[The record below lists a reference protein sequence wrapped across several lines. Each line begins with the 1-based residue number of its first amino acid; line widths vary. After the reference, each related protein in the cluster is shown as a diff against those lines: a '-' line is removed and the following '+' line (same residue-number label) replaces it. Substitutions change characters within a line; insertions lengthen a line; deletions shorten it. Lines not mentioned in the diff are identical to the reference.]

1 MTETRTLNETTG
13 KVEIITTRT
22 VDRYTPRIDGCCDWI
37 CEDTVD
43 EIKRECKIY
52 VPRGEYSSLSNFDM
66 DYDKLDGTLAED
78 LETFQNELDEQFGSH
93 KYEAFVLGAYVHSA
107 TAFSVN
113 KCGNRV
119 CRFDS
124 SQLGF
129 IGLPVDSNN
138 GEFYYTADKPDKVA
152 DELTNAWNGFYNEYQ
167 IYDELEEEVVDSCVS
182 AETPSEWI
190 ESAEK
195 TYHVSFDGVDVSY

>member
-13 KVEIITTRT
+13 KVEIITTHT
-22 VDRYTPRIDGCCDWI
+22 VDRYTPRIDGHCDWM

-52 VPRGEYSSLSNFDM
+52 IPRGEYTSLSNFDM

-78 LETFQNELDEQFGSH
+78 LETFQKELDEQFGSH
-93 KYEAFVLGAYVHSA
+93 KYEAFVLGAYVHSG
-107 TAFSVN
+107 TSFSVN
-113 KCGNRV
+113 KSGNRV

-138 GEFYYTADKPDKVA
+138 GEFYYTADKVA

-167 IYDELEEEVVDSCVS
+167 VYDELNEEIVDSCVS

-195 TYHVSFDGVDVSY
+195 TYHVSFDNVEPMY

>member
-1 MTETRTLNETTG
+1 MPPLDNRINKNITG
-13 KVEIITTRT
+13 KVEIITKR
-22 VDRYTPRIDGCCDWI
+22 VIDRYTPRIDGR
-37 CEDTVD
+37 CEEIVN

-52 VPRGEYSSLSNFDM
+52 VPRGEYSSLCNFNM
-66 DYDKLDGTLAED
+66 DYDLLTGD
-78 LETFQNELDEQFGSH
+78 LETFQKELDSQFGSH
-93 KYEAFVLGAYVHSA
+93 KYEAFVLGAYIHSG

-138 GEFYYTADKPDKVA
+138 GEFYYTADKSDNV
-152 DELTNAWNGFYNEYQ
+152 TNAWNGFYNEYQ
-167 IYDELEEEVVDSCVS
+167 IYDELNGDIVDSCVS

-195 TYHVSFDGVDVSY
+195 TYNVSFDGVEPMY

>member
-1 MTETRTLNETTG
+1 MRKLNEQTG
-13 KVEIITTRT
+13 KVEITTVRE
-22 VDRYTPRIDGCCDWI
+22 VDRYTPRIDGCCDWF

-52 VPRGEYSSLSNFDM
+52 VPRGEYKSLSNFNM

-78 LETFQNELDEQFGSH
+78 LETFQNELDSQFGSH
-93 KYEAFVLGAYVHSA
+93 KYEAFVLGAYIHSA

-113 KCGNRV
+113 KSGNRV
-119 CRFDS
+119 CRWDS

-129 IGLPVDSNN
+129 IGLPVDSND
-138 GEFYYTADKPDKVA
+138 GEFYYTADKSDKVA

-167 IYDELEEEVVDSCVS
+167 IYDELNCEVVDSCVS
-182 AETPSEWI
+182 AETLPEWL
-190 ESAEK
+190 EDVRQK
-195 TYHVSFDGVDVSY
+195 YGVSFDNVEPMY

>member
-1 MTETRTLNETTG
+1 MRKLNEQTG
-13 KVEIITTRT
+13 KVEITTVRE
-22 VDRYTPRIDGCCDWI
+22 VDRYTPHIYQAEWYCD
-37 CEDTVD
+37 DVVN
-43 EIKRECKIY
+43 EIKNNCKIY
-52 VPRGEYSSLSNFDM
+52 VPRGDYSQLSNFDM
-66 DYDKLDGTLAED
+66 DYDLLTGDLSAD

-93 KYEAFVLGAYVHSA
+93 KYEAFVLGAYVHSI

-113 KCGNRV
+113 KSGNRV
-119 CRFDS
+119 CPFDS

-138 GEFYYTADKPDKVA
+138 GEFYYPDKVA
-152 DELTNAWNGFYNEYQ
+152 EEWTNAWNGFYNEYQ
-167 IYDELEEEVVDSCVS
+167 IYDELNEEIVDSCVS

-195 TYHVSFDGVDVSY
+195 TYHVSFDGVEPTY

>member
-1 MTETRTLNETTG
+1 MRKLNEQTG

-37 CEDTVD
+37 CEDTID

-52 VPRGEYSSLSNFDM
+52 VPRGEYSSLCNFNM
-66 DYDKLDGTLAED
+66 DYDLLTGDLSAD
-78 LETFQNELDEQFGSH
+78 LETFQNELDSQFGSR

-113 KCGNRV
+113 KSGNRV

-138 GEFYYTADKPDKVA
+138 GEFYYTADKADKVA
-152 DELTNAWNGFYNEYQ
+152 KELTNAWNGHYCEYQ
-167 IYDELEEEVVDSCVS
+167 IYDELNEEIVESCVF
-182 AETPSEWI
+182 AGFETDSEWL
-190 ESAEK
+190 EDVRQK
-195 TYHVSFDGVDVSY
+195 YGVSFDNVEPMY